1 MVITIDI
8 RSSEQ
13 IERMRAVVADN
24 RLNRESA
31 ENAVRQVSAVVL
43 PRSLKDA
50 SHHQLVA
57 LIKIGNRALGAQAAD
72 LVSRRVV
79 AVEIRR
85 CIYPFAVGVIR
96 HHGEVMTEAFLD
108 FQNTAVVIRRTQ
120 RGVAA
125 ILQNRWHRK
134 PSRNTCSRA
143 TRTNPPI
150 PHSPL
155 PILDT
160 NNF

>member
-8 RSSEQ
+8 RSSEE
-13 IERMRAVVADN
+13 IERMRAVVGEN
-24 RLNRESA
+24 GGKREFA
-31 ENAVRQVSAVVL
+31 EDGVRQVSAVVL
-43 PRSLKDA
+43 PRGLKDA

-57 LIKIGNRALGAQAAD
+57 LIKIGNRALRAQAAD

-108 FQNTAVVIRRTQ
+108 FQNTAVVTRRTQ
-120 RGVAA
+120 RGGDV
-125 ILQNRWHRK
+125 ILLNHWNRK
-134 PSRNTCSRA
+134 T
-143 TRTNPPI
+143 
-150 PHSPL
+150 
-155 PILDT
+155 
-160 NNF
+160 